1 MATWF
6 LGRSKVTPERRFHP
20 FRYGLPSAV
29 GSLLPYQLLTT
40 TLCLFV
46 CFALAIP
53 AAGPASAQSKD
64 ARLRDAKERKKSTR
78 EQAHKVKQ
86 QQQQLTG
93 DLEKL
98 NADRV
103 RLNTEL
109 KDAASKAQRI
119 EARMSVAEA
128 ELTKLREQEREQ
140 RQKLARQ
147 NASIAKLLGA
157 MQRMGRNPP
166 PVIITQRSDALK
178 MVRSAMLLGRA
189 FPEFREKAAALT
201 KDLNALVAVMNRQR
215 QENAKLE
222 LEKQQHDDNRIRLDG
237 LIASKKQL
245 ILSRNKEMTELGKIA
260 ALLEKRET
268 SLSRLI
274 EELDKAVARKTGLGK
289 YQQKIARATIPPAST
304 ILPPET
310 PSLPNPETKS
320 AAITPST
327 IGPSA
332 IELAP
337 SSSGLGVN
345 PGRLAP
351 SIPFHKA
358 RAQLPLPAYGKQ
370 LIRFGE
376 RTTQGGRSKGLVIR
390 TRAGGQITSPCD
402 GWVVYAGAFRS
413 YGQLLIINAGGGYHV
428 LLANLSRLDVQL
440 GQFVLAAEPVGTMAG
455 AERQRGKSRDPVL
468 YVEFRKNGKPI
479 DPSPWWAKG
488 QKRVQG

>member
-1 MATWF
+1 MSAP
-6 LGRSKVTPERRFHP
+6 VP
-20 FRYGLPSAV
+20 GLAQNQDA
-29 GSLLPYQLLTT
+29 QL
-40 TLCLFV
+40 
-46 CFALAIP
+46 
-53 AAGPASAQSKD
+53 KN
-64 ARLRDAKERKKSTR
+64 AKEQKKSTR
-78 EQAHKVKQ
+78 ERAERIKQ
-86 QQQQLTG
+86 QQRKLSG
-93 DLEKL
+93 DIDKL

-103 RLNTEL
+103 RLNNEL
-109 KDAASKAQRI
+109 RTAAAAAQQI

-128 ELTKLREQEREQ
+128 ELAKFAEQETAQ

-147 NASIAKLLGA
+147 NASIARLLGA

-166 PVIITQRSDALK
+166 PVIITERSDALR

-201 KDLNALVAVMNRQR
+201 KDLNALVATMNAKR
-215 QENAKLE
+215 QEKAKLARD
-222 LEKQQHDDNRIRLDG
+222 KQLHDNNRIRLDG
-237 LIASKKQL
+237 LIASKKDL
-245 ILSRNKEMTELGKIA
+245 VLSHNKEMSELTKIA
-260 ALLEKRET
+260 ALLEKREV
-268 SLSRLI
+268 SLSKLI
-274 EELDKAVARKTGLGK
+274 DELDKAVARKTGLGK
-289 YQQKIARATIPPAST
+289 YQEKIARETIVPPTARPK
-304 ILPPET
+304 LD
-310 PSLPNPETKS
+310 PETKVT
-320 AAITPST
+320 AVTPST

-351 SIPFHKA
+351 SVPFHKA
-358 RAQLPLPAYGKQ
+358 RAQLPLPAHGKQ

-376 RTTQGGRSKGLVIR
+376 RTTQGGRSKGLVMK
-390 TRAGGQITSPCD
+390 TRAGAQITSPCD

-440 GQFVLAAEPVGTMAG
+440 GQFILAAEPVGTMAG
-455 AERQRGKSRDPVL
+455 AERRRGKSRDPVL

>member
-1 MATWF
+1 MSIAV
-6 LGRSKVTPERRFHP
+6 LSPPVP
-20 FRYGLPSAV
+20 GL
-29 GSLLPYQLLTT
+29 
-40 TLCLFV
+40 
-46 CFALAIP
+46 
-53 AAGPASAQSKD
+53 AQSQD
-64 ARLRDAKERKKSTR
+64 AQLKNAKQQKKSTR
-78 EQAHKVKQ
+78 ERAEKIKQ
-86 QQQQLTG
+86 QQRKLSG
-93 DLEKL
+93 DIDKL

-103 RLNTEL
+103 RLNNEL
-109 KDAASKAQRI
+109 RTAAAAAQQI

-128 ELTKLREQEREQ
+128 ELAKFAEQETAQ

-147 NASIAKLLGA
+147 NASIARLLGA

-166 PVIITQRSDALK
+166 PVIITERSDALR

-201 KDLNALVAVMNRQR
+201 KDLNALVATMNAKR
-215 QENAKLE
+215 QEKAKLARD
-222 LEKQQHDDNRIRLDG
+222 KQLHDNNRIRLDG
-237 LIASKKQL
+237 LIASKKDL
-245 ILSRNKEMTELGKIA
+245 VLSHNKEMSELTKIA
-260 ALLEKRET
+260 ALLEKREV
-268 SLSRLI
+268 SLSKLI
-274 EELDKAVARKTGLGK
+274 DELDKAVARKTGLGK
-289 YQQKIARATIPPAST
+289 YQEKIARETIVPPTAR
-304 ILPPET
+304 PKPE
-310 PSLPNPETKS
+310 PETKVT
-320 AAITPST
+320 AVTPST

-358 RAQLPLPAYGKQ
+358 RAQLPLPAHGKQ

-376 RTTQGGRSKGLVIR
+376 RTTQGGRSKGLVMK
-390 TRAGGQITSPCD
+390 TRAGAQITSPCD

-440 GQFVLAAEPVGTMAG
+440 GQFILAAEPVGTMAG
-455 AERQRGKSRDPVL
+455 AERRRGKSRDPVL